1 MSDTIFTIAN
11 FLESS
16 DEKIRSFT
24 EAVERNTWESVLKKT
39 ENVMPDITIDTNHL
53 DSMVDIAMRLG
64 VEAKGVAEYLSNQE
78 VHDYLAKHPTT
89 VKITNKYLISSIKVS
104 GLEMFVKDLRNL
116 FEDISNGKKNT
127 ADVKAWI
134 NDPRVIIK
142 YKKNINDACADAY
155 RTSKDVL

>member
-64 VEAKGVAEYLSNQE
+64 VEAKSVAEYLSNQE

-89 VKITNKYLISSIKVS
+89 VKITTKYPISSI
-104 GLEMFVKDLRNL
+104 
-116 FEDISNGKKNT
+116 
-127 ADVKAWI
+127 
-134 NDPRVIIK
+134 IK
-142 YKKNINDACADAY
+142 SLY
-155 RTSKDVL
+155 LQ